1 MTMPFIHINDQE
13 LFYAYRTGIGDR
25 TSSLLLIHGAGGS
38 HLDWPAELRS
48 IDRHDVYTLDLPGHG
63 RSAPPGCST
72 IADYAEIVTSFIKA
86 IAVQRIILVGH
97 SMGGAIV
104 QTIGLHPPPTVA
116 GLVLLGSGARLRV
129 APAILEGI
137 IPDFDN
143 TTGLITDLA
152 WSEDTPIELRQL
164 AKRRLLESDPTSMYG
179 DFLACNDFD
188 LMDVVNEICLPTLVV
203 TGSLDRLTPQKYS
216 IFLAER
222 MPDARL
228 QVVEG
233 AGHMVMLERPSEV
246 AEAVLAFINDLV

>member
-1 MTMPFIHINDQE
+1 MPFVHVEDQE
-13 LFYAYRTGIGDR
+13 LFYAFREGNGDR
-25 TSSLLLIHGAGGS
+25 RSSLLLIHGAGGS
-38 HLDWPAELRS
+38 HLDWPPELRS
-48 IDRHDVYTLDLPGHG
+48 MDGRDVYALDLPGHG

-72 IADYAEIVTSFIKA
+72 IADYADIVTSFIKA
-86 IAVQRIILVGH
+86 IAVQRITLVGH

-104 QTIGLHPPPTVA
+104 QTIGLHPPPPVT

-137 IPDFDN
+137 VPDFDN
-143 TTGLITDLA
+143 TAGLITDLA
-152 WSEDTPIELRQL
+152 WSENTPVELRQL
-164 AKRRLLESDPTSMYG
+164 AKRRLLESDPTTMYG

-188 LMDVVNEICLPTLVV
+188 LMNALNEIRLPTLVIV
-203 TGSLDRLTPQKYS
+203 GSLDRLTPQKYS

-222 MPDARL
+222 ILHARL

-246 AEAVLAFINDLV
+246 AGAMKAFINDPV